1 MSICSIFYLRQS
13 VRYVNQVWF
22 DAFICHGC
30 FNRYP
35 AINKPAGVVHWL
47 NNNKDAQN
55 VDWVLI
61 LDADQIIRHPITPWA
76 LGAEIG
82 KPVAARYG

>member
-1 MSICSIFYLRQS
+1 
-13 VRYVNQVWF
+13 
-22 DAFICHGC
+22 
-30 FNRYP
+30 
-35 AINKPAGVVHWL
+35 VVHWL
-47 NNNKDAQN
+47 NHSKDAQN